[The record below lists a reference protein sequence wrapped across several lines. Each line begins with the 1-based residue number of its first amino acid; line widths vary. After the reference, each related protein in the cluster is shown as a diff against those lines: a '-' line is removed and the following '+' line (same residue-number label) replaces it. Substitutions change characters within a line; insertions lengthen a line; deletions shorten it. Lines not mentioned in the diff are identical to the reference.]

1 MPIGKNVRKYR
12 DLKKWTLRELSK
24 KSGVAISTISD
35 IENERWMPTIKILT
49 KLSVALGVSIDYFF
63 KED

>member
-1 MPIGKNVRKYR
+1 MPIGKNLRKYR
-12 DLKKWTLRELSK
+12 ELKGWTLRELSS

-35 IENERWMPTIKILT
+35 IENGRWMPTIRILT
-49 KLSVALGVSIDYFF
+49 KLSKALGVSEDFFF